1 MIDGIINKLF
11 PNLFFIY
18 YTEMKI
24 YESGGE
30 SQSMK
35 KRVLFA
41 ITLLILIVGVPF
53 IINESYKVNKG
64 YITLWGA
71 SEVLSYYGT
80 VLGASTTILAVIYT
94 IRFTRKQIN
103 YDYSISQEKLKWE
116 KVDNLLQEHF
126 KKIMPTEILQIY
138 TSSEKVTNP
147 MYYVEQILIRIIEIK
162 TSLDWIKSYINPDEY
177 KLISN
182 YIDMLLSVDEEICT
196 VCSKI
201 VGFLEQFAKNNLHTK
216 AQQAIDNKN
225 TPLNTD
231 ELNMY
236 KKIIVDNPYT
246 NPEEILESLD
256 TCSQE
261 LLAIQEKQF
270 HNLLNSK
277 RDIFYKIFSDLN
289 DNEKKIR

>member
-1 MIDGIINKLF
+1 M
-11 PNLFFIY
+11 
-18 YTEMKI
+18 
-24 YESGGE
+24 GGE